1 MIKQFFFAFSIAL
14 ILVACEQPETG
25 PAGGSRAPEPSEQ
38 AHGKDGAVTTP
49 SVNDSIQSSDQPTLN
64 LKVTE
69 QMMNQVLEENQ
80 NMDLPENADAPSLN
94 LEKKKSESRVNV
106 KGEVYFDETQQ
117 DYMNAVEG
125 GKIDVE
131 LRFQE

>member
-1 MIKQFFFAFSIAL
+1 MIKQFFFALSMAV
-14 ILVACEQPETG
+14 ILAACEQPETG
-25 PAGGSRAPEPSEQ
+25 PSGESQVPERTDQTQS
-38 AHGKDGAVTTP
+38 KDGAVES
-49 SVNDSIQSSDQPTLN
+49 SVNESIRPDDQPPLD

-69 QMMNQVLEENQ
+69 QMMEQVLEENQ
-80 NMDLPENADAPSLN
+80 NVDLPENTDSPSLN

>member
-1 MIKQFFFAFSIAL
+1 MIKQFFFALSITL
-14 ILVACEQPETG
+14 ILAACEQPETG
-25 PAGGSRAPEPSEQ
+25 PAGGSQAPESSEQ
-38 AHGKDGAVTTP
+38 AHGKDGAVTS

-69 QMMNQVLEENQ
+69 QMMDQVLDENQ